1 MAREPGQVPAPRF
14 GGGGGS
20 GAPGVRGV
28 VWVPGV
34 NLGGGTQSL
43 LWLVVSTLDEPK
55 EIG

>member
-34 NLGGGTQSL
+34 NLGGGTRSL